1 MYAYCERCILLTFR
15 QEELPVVGK
24 TLSDVRKVWIGNR
37 GLSLQSILEPGA
49 TLERINQGLC
59 QEIVRRRVSVDGQG
73 MCEREGDS

>member
-1 MYAYCERCILLTFR
+1 MYACSERCILLTFR

-49 TLERINQGLC
+49 TLERINQGIC
-59 QEIVRRRVSVDGQG
+59 QETVRRRVSIDGQSV
-73 MCEREGDS
+73 CER

>member
-1 MYAYCERCILLTFR
+1 MYACSERCILLTFR

-49 TLERINQGLC
+49 TLERINQDIC
-59 QEIVRRRVSVDGQG
+59 QEAVRRRVSIDGQSV
-73 MCEREGDS
+73 CER